1 MSACRVAAGALLRSR
16 DASTSILTILS
27 FALPHAMLLAV
38 AGGVSAFRER
48 AAAGVG
54 ADPDLAQLYIVFA
67 GFAAV
72 LLIVP
77 ILTMGAAAA
86 RLGMTRRAE
95 NLAILRL
102 IGLSPSAA
110 RLACVRGSD
119 LELEEICRRA
129 QEVARAIRAGEDF
142 SQAEENFHLAFVM
155 AAHNRVMSQLLPI
168 IHNALHETWAAL
180 DVMSLLGKL
189 TLQDNEVLLGFLR
202 QRDGEGAQYAMA
214 THIRHTI
221 NVLNLPPQD
230 GTILD

>member
-1 MSACRVAAGALLRSR
+1 MAQSPRLTDRTAERLLQMIHSDYRPGER
-16 DASTSILTILS
+16 
-27 FALPHAMLLAV
+27 LP
-38 AGGVSAFRER
+38 GE
-48 AAAGVG
+48 
-54 ADPDLAQLYIVFA
+54 AQLCQLFQVSRTTLREA
-67 GFAAV
+67 VRSLAAQGFLEVRRGSGTFVLSPPATGIDLGRLEAV
-72 LLIVP
+72 Q
-77 ILTMGAAAA
+77 A
-86 RLGMTRRAE
+86 RLRDLFEIRMMIE
-95 NLAILRL
+95 
-102 IGLSPSAA
+102 PQAA
-110 RLACVRGSD
+110 RLACIRGSD
-119 LELEEICRRA
+119 QELEEICRRA

-189 TLQDNEVLLGFLR
+189 TLQDNEVLLDFLR